1 MPPVASAEH
10 DRLHVHAATPEGRW
24 IDLPPDLSERLLNSM
39 DAATLEEIERATGSK
54 IVRVSVQ
61 LTIDPA

>member
-1 MPPVASAEH
+1 
-10 DRLHVHAATPEGRW
+10 
-24 IDLPPDLSERLLNSM
+24 M